1 MLCDVHYYLS
11 ASGPLVNQALRSSC
25 RSRWFG
31 WSKTT
36 LRGHLGVSRE
46 YGDLFKLTTLLFGF
60 LGILLIGS
68 EMQIYIVLPP
78 YRYNINSQKG
88 PI

>member
-1 MLCDVHYYLS
+1 MLCDVQYYLS
-11 ASGPLVNQALRSSC
+11 ASGPSLNQALRSSC
-25 RSRWFG
+25 RSRW
-31 WSKTT
+31 SKAT
-36 LRGHLGVSRE
+36 LRGHFGVSRE

-68 EMQIYIVLPP
+68 EMQIYIALPP